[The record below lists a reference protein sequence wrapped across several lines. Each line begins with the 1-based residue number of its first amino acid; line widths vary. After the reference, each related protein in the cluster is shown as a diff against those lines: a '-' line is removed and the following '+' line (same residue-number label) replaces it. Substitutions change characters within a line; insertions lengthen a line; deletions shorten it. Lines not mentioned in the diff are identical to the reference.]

1 MLMRAKVPKAGSVL
15 LSGVVIG
22 LIEFLIGAGWA
33 VAVGFIAGAVIA
45 ELLARIGH
53 YKSFWLNT
61 IGYSV
66 YMMFFALGTYLPT
79 VRRLATGTAAPSS
92 TRKSGRQHRRSFGS
106 LSVSTAAPIPTMIGD
121 TVRSTTAWIPAATPP
136 LSCGTMRSRRRC
148 SRQTRSPALPHTP
161 SYGPM

>member
-1 MLMRAKVPKAGSVL
+1 MKAFKHMTALVLALVMAAALAVTAYAATVTVKYREFVYSSQITFRQYDYSRA
-15 LSGVVIG
+15 LSR
-22 LIEFLIGAGWA
+22 WHWP
-33 VAVGFIAGAVIA
+33 AVIPA
-45 ELLARIGH
+45 P
-53 YKSFWLNT
+53 T
-61 IGYSV
+61 
-66 YMMFFALGTYLPT
+66 T